1 MSKKK
6 KVLVLPFFSRSLA
19 ILHKNGKRVASQTST
34 PTKSLAVVNLVLL
47 LLGLR
52 RDCALLPSWCRIC
65 RKLFAKIF
73 LESGCFPFA
82 ILPAKATR
90 VTGPLQQQ
98 RHNHINWRKDKI
110 TKMSWPIS
118 QLVNYRGRVT
128 PVILGVTR
136 LISSFPLVQYG
147 LLKNFTSSGLKYRP
161 YRFGCIGFLPEW
173 RRVLNIPEETCSKLT
188 VGQKKTRN

>member
-1 MSKKK
+1 MTGYSASQIMLARTSRPGHTTSRKSLFNKNSKAVMSKKK

-52 RDCALLPSWCRIC
+52 RDCDLLPSWCRIC

-98 RHNHINWRKDKI
+98 RHNHIN
-110 TKMSWPIS
+110 
-118 QLVNYRGRVT
+118 
-128 PVILGVTR
+128 
-136 LISSFPLVQYG
+136 
-147 LLKNFTSSGLKYRP
+147 
-161 YRFGCIGFLPEW
+161 
-173 RRVLNIPEETCSKLT
+173 
-188 VGQKKTRN
+188 